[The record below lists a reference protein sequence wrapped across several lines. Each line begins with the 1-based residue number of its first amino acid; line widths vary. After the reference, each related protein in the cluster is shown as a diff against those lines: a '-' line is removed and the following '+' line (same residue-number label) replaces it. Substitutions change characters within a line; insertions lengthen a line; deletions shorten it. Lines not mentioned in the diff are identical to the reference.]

1 MRIKIDKTKDLKL
14 NLGCGKKCVDEYIG
28 IDIQDNGQEIVWD
41 ITKGIPLADDCVIEL
56 ISSHVVE
63 HIATEDIEPLIK
75 EMIRVSAPGAIW
87 AISCPHSDSDQA
99 YFACH
104 VSLWDERR
112 WRGICEDS
120 KSYPEGKIRLI
131 NTERRGIEI
140 VAHLE
145 VIK

>member
-1 MRIKIDKTKDLKL
+1 MRIRLDKTKDIKL
-14 NLGCGKKCVDEYIG
+14 NMGCGKKPVEEYIG
-28 IDIQDNGQEIVWD
+28 LDIQDYDQEIVWD
-41 ITKGIPLADDCVIEL
+41 ITKGIPLPDNSVVEL

-63 HIATEDIEPLIK
+63 HIETVDIMPLIK

-87 AISCPHSDSDQA
+87 AISCPHSDSKQA

-104 VSLWDERR
+104 YSLWDERR
-112 WRGICEDS
+112 WEGIAEDIE
-120 KSYPEGKIRLI
+120 SYPEGKIKVI

>member
-1 MRIKIDKTKDLKL
+1 MRVDIKTDPIKL
-14 NLGCGKKCVDEYIG
+14 NMGCGEKQVKDYIG
-28 IDIQDNGQEIVWD
+28 LDIKDNGQEIVCD
-41 ITKGIPLADDCVIEL
+41 ITKCIPLPDDSVVEL

-63 HIATEDIEPLIK
+63 HIKTDDIENLIK

-120 KSYPEGKIRLI
+120 KSYDVGKIKLI
-131 NTERRGIEI
+131 STERRGIEI